1 MPNSPKKKQTKQ
13 KAADN
18 DLTGI
23 KSKRLRAP
31 NTDDSQNPRRS
42 GCPGTGKG
50 GRNTQLE
57 RLDTILDAP
66 TRTSQPKGSHS
77 LDPTFPIN
85 PVAPEPPHKS
95 CGKCSKKNQP
105 PPPYDIPEQPV
116 PNSTIPNATTPNAT
130 TPNAT
135 TPNATTPNATT
146 PNATTPNAT
155 TPNATTP
162 NATTPNTTIPNTTIP
177 NAKIPRPLSTPKDHS
192 HAHSRAPYP
201 NSRALRRALPT
212 HALCTRSHAP
222 PHRSS
227 RNRPSIR
234 PMSLLIYWR
243 AFALHACI
251 LGPPAL
257 VRISRAFAF
266 QFPSTLFRGTSLSS
280 CPLGRV
286 VVSYPDLAIEHPFCV
301 LSVFTYSQDSSSTPR
316 PKKKTVTPPLS
327 VETVSSQPVF
337 LQREDGGW
345 FGFSQPIIP
354 PGTEP
359 DLQVLNNLFVA
370 AAKAT
375 RVASNASQR
384 QLSVNASNTAGGHLA
399 TSGGPLPQTA
409 VSRMASTTSADTHF
423 YHNLDPAL
431 WPTGSQLRESGSS
444 DSSEGDNSSDD
455 GSEDEH
461 IGWGTVGGRHSTH
474 PGFSGEERPPQP
486 RVVSALPPD
495 FEFQYSRDEDD
506 QVAKKTLAVNGN
518 SSDSNSSMDNRNS
531 PEPEDVLKLH
541 HKKNGHPWLPD
552 PELLDLLRSAET
564 NTGKSKANAQ
574 AVKGAAKSKEVEGP
588 NATQL
593 GWYGPHW
600 RSFLKDAK
608 EGCCVQQALENPFP
622 KLVDDLPVSITES
635 LSAYHTNPGHLPDMW
650 PAHKPD
656 MARLLYDDLA
666 MWHSDLKKIAI
677 AITPSAYNLVPPA
690 TIPIQERAAW
700 VENAATDLLDDS
712 MFLCDGVDE
721 FGKTK
726 NFAHPGLREG
736 AILFLYTGS
745 YCIARR
751 RPDIFRKEIPSTCL
765 ALICTTFNC
774 VFDGLVKNGNRK
786 SFLKFTAKE
795 YEPIYKAMLKLLQDV
810 MDDPYHGPRLAQQ
823 LRAWAEAGWTESC
836 KLNGVDPSKRHH
848 LCIQLD

>member
-1 MPNSPKKKQTKQ
+1 MPDSPKKKRTKW

-23 KSKRLRAP
+23 KSKRSRAP
-31 NTDDSQNPRRS
+31 DTDDSQNPRRS
-42 GCPGTGKG
+42 GCPGVGKG

-66 TRTSQPKGSHS
+66 TQTSQPKGSHS

-85 PVAPEPPHKS
+85 PVAPEPPRKS
-95 CGKCSKKNQP
+95 RRKRSKKNQP
-105 PPPYDIPEQPV
+105 PHPYDISEQPV

-135 TPNATTPNATT
+135 TPN
-146 PNATTPNAT
+146 
-155 TPNATTP
+155 
-162 NATTPNTTIPNTTIP
+162 TTIP
-177 NAKIPRPLSTPKDHS
+177 NAKIPR
-192 HAHSRAPYP
+192 
-201 NSRALRRALPT
+201 
-212 HALCTRSHAP
+212 
-222 PHRSS
+222 
-227 RNRPSIR
+227 
-234 PMSLLIYWR
+234 
-243 AFALHACI
+243 
-251 LGPPAL
+251 
-257 VRISRAFAF
+257 
-266 QFPSTLFRGTSLSS
+266 
-280 CPLGRV
+280 
-286 VVSYPDLAIEHPFCV
+286 
-301 LSVFTYSQDSSSTPR
+301 PR

-327 VETVSSQPVF
+327 VETVSSQPIF
-337 LQREDGGW
+337 LQREDGGR
-345 FGFSQPIIP
+345 FGLSQPIVP

-359 DLQVLNNLFVA
+359 DLQVLNNSFVA

-375 RVASNASQR
+375 CVASNASQC
-384 QLSVNASNTAGGHLA
+384 QLSVSASNTAGGHLA

-409 VSRMASTTSADTHF
+409 VSRMASTTSADAHF

-431 WPTGSQLRESGSS
+431 RPTGSQLRESGSS
-444 DSSEGDNSSDD
+444 DSSEGDSSSDD

-461 IGWGTVGGRHSTH
+461 IGWGTVGGRHSAH
-474 PGFSGEERPPQP
+474 PGFSGEEQPPQP

-506 QVAKKTLAVNGN
+506 QVAEKTLAVNGN
-518 SSDSNSSMDNRNS
+518 SSDSNSSMDDRNS

-541 HKKNGHPWLPD
+541 HKKNGHPRLPD
-552 PELLDLLRSAET
+552 PELLDLLQSAET

-593 GWYGPHW
+593 GWYGPRW
-600 RSFLKDAK
+600 RSFLEDAK
-608 EGCCVQQALENPFP
+608 GGCCAQQALENPFP

-635 LSAYHTNPGHLPDMW
+635 LSVSLIQWLKNGGQVEADVW
-650 PAHKPD
+650 PAHKPG

-666 MWHSDLKKIAI
+666 TWCSDLKKIAI

-690 TIPIQERAAW
+690 TIPVQERTAW
-700 VENAATDLLDDS
+700 VENATTDLLDDS

-726 NFAHPGLREG
+726 NFAHPGLHEG

-745 YCIARR
+745 YHIARR
-751 RPDIFRKEIPSTCL
+751 RPDIFQKEIPLTCL
-765 ALICTTFNC
+765 ALICTMFNC
-774 VFDGLVKNGNRK
+774 VFDGLVKNGNGK
-786 SFLKFTAKE
+786 SFPKFTAKE

-836 KLNGVDPSKRHH
+836 KLDGIDPSKRRH